1 MIEEKNETENLVR
14 KYNDFMLAKKID
26 EELKLPIVFAAII
39 TTVILFLR
47 LQENF
52 NLITFFIT
60 FFISIFPIFLDE
72 LISWKY
78 DAFLPENFERTQRY
92 IRHKRKK
99 FIENDIRA
107 LEFRKFLEEEGLYGM
122 ELGNEELVRFIEWQ
136 KKNEMERL

>member
-1 MIEEKNETENLVR
+1 MEEEKNEAEKLVR

-26 EELKLPIVFAAII
+26 EELKLPIVFTAII
-39 TTVILFLR
+39 TTIILFLR

-60 FFISIFPIFLDE
+60 FFISIFPIFLDG

-78 DAFLPENFERTQRY
+78 DVFLPENFERTQRY

>member
-1 MIEEKNETENLVR
+1 
-14 KYNDFMLAKKID
+14 ML
-26 EELKLPIVFAAII
+26 IVFTAII
-39 TTVILFLR
+39 TTVILFFR

-60 FFISIFPIFLDE
+60 FFISIFPIFLDG

-78 DAFLPENFERTQRY
+78 DVFLPENFERTQRY

-122 ELGNEELVRFIEWQ
+122 ELGNEELVRFIERQ

>member
-1 MIEEKNETENLVR
+1 MEETKEME
-14 KYNDFMLAKKID
+14 KFIKAYNNFMLAKKI
-26 EELKLPIVFAAII
+26 EEVLEFPLVFLSIVTAF
-39 TTVILFLR
+39 VLFFR

-60 FFISIFPIFLDE
+60 FFISIFPIFLDG

-78 DAFLPENFERTQRY
+78 DVFLPENFERTQRY

-99 FIENDIRA
+99 FIKNDIRA